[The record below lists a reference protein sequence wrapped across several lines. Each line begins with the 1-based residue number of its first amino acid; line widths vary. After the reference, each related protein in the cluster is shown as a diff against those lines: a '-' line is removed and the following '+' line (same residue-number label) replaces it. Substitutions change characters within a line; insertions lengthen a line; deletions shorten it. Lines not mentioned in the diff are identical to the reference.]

1 MKYEFVTVD
10 VFTSVPFGGNPL
22 AVLLNAEG
30 LSGEQMQRVAREFNL
45 SETAFV
51 LPAETDKGTAKVRI
65 FTPAVELPFAGH
77 PTVGTAY
84 VLASRGEVDLTTA
97 AATVV
102 LEEGVGLVEVKIV
115 IRDGQVE
122 TCELTAAQAPEWGPP
137 APSREVLGQVLG
149 VEPGVI
155 RADDLAPIA
164 ASCGFPF
171 LYVPLVD
178 RAAVSRAALNRQRWE
193 ADLAGA
199 WADNICI
206 FAMDAEGAGVDVHAR
221 MFGPGVGVEEDPAT
235 GSAATSLAAV
245 LTAAS
250 GERDGTLRWAVEQ
263 GIEMGRPSRMDIE
276 AELVA
281 GEITA
286 ARVGGATVP
295 VSEGKIDVR

>member
-10 VFTSVPFGGNPL
+10 VFTSVLFGGNPL
-22 AVLLNAEG
+22 AVLPDARG
-30 LSGEQMQRVAREFNL
+30 LTGERMQKVASEFNL

-51 LPAETDKGTAKVRI
+51 LPPETPAGTARVRI

-84 VLASRGEVDLTTA
+84 VLASRGAVDLNAST
-97 AATVV
+97 ATVV
-102 LEEGVGLVEVKIV
+102 LEEGVGLVEVRV
-115 IRDGQVE
+115 AIRAGNVE
-122 TCELTAAQAPEWGPP
+122 TCQLTAAQSPEWGPP
-137 APSREVLGQVLG
+137 APSPEVLGRVLG
-149 VEPGVI
+149 VEPGAI

-164 ASCGFPF
+164 VSCGFPF

-193 ADLAGA
+193 TDLAGA

-206 FAMDAEGAGVDVHAR
+206 FATEAEGEGVDVHAR
-221 MFGPGVGVEEDPAT
+221 MFGPSVGVDEDPAT
-235 GSAATSLAAV
+235 GAAATSLAAV
-245 LTAAS
+245 LAAAS
-250 GERDGTLRWAVEQ
+250 GECEGTLRWVVEQ

-281 GEITA
+281 GEITST
-286 ARVGGATVP
+286 RVGGATVP
-295 VSEGKIDVR
+295 VSEGAIDVR

>member
-22 AVLLNAEG
+22 AVLLDARG
-30 LSGEQMQRVAREFNL
+30 LTGEQMQKVAREFNL

-51 LPAETDKGTAKVRI
+51 LPPETPGGTARVRI

-84 VLASRGEVDLTTA
+84 VLASRGAVDLSAA

-102 LEEGVGLVEVKIV
+102 LEEGVGLVEVKVV
-115 IRDGQVE
+115 IRDGEVV
-122 TCELTAAQAPEWGPP
+122 TCQLTAAQAPEWGPP
-137 APSREVLGQVLG
+137 VPSPEALGRVLG
-149 VEPGVI
+149 VEPGAI
-155 RADDLAPIA
+155 RADDLVPIA
-164 ASCGFPF
+164 VSCGFPF

-178 RAAVSRAALNRQRWE
+178 RTAVSRAALNRQHWQAE
-193 ADLAGA
+193 LEGA
-199 WADNICI
+199 WADNIFI
-206 FAMDAEGAGVDVHAR
+206 FAMDAESKNTDVHAR
-221 MFGPGVGVEEDPAT
+221 MFGPSVGVDEDPAT

-245 LTAAS
+245 LAAAS
-250 GERDGTLRWAVEQ
+250 GEREGTLRWAVEQ

-295 VSEGKIDVR
+295 VSEGTIDIR

>member
-22 AVLLNAEG
+22 AVLLNAEV
-30 LSGEQMQRVAREFNL
+30 LSGEQMQKVAREFNL

-51 LPAETDKGTAKVRI
+51 LAPDTAEGTAKVRI

-84 VLASRGEVDLTTA
+84 VLASRGAVDLTTA

-102 LEEGVGLVEVKIV
+102 LEEGVGHVEVKVV
-115 IRDGQVE
+115 IRDGKVE
-122 TCELTAAQAPEWGPP
+122 TCQLTAAQAPEWGPP
-137 APSREVLGQVLG
+137 VPSREVLGQVLG
-149 VEPGVI
+149 VEPGAI
-155 RADDLAPIA
+155 RADELAPIA
-164 ASCGFPF
+164 VSCGIPF

-193 ADLAGA
+193 ADLAGF
-199 WADNICI
+199 WADNICL
-206 FAMDAEGAGVDVHAR
+206 FAMDAEGAGIDVHAR
-221 MFGPGVGVEEDPAT
+221 MFGPSVGVDEDPAT

-245 LTAAS
+245 LAAAS
-250 GERDGTLRWAVEQ
+250 GEREGKLRWAVEQ

-295 VSEGKIDVR
+295 VSEGRIDVR